1 MKYRV
6 ILVERE
12 AGMLS
17 HLAGAL
23 KADSDFDLASTFYEA
38 DQALGQSSVFR
49 PNLFLIDVDNPRS
62 LRLLPNFID
71 LFPQAIFLGT
81 MEQWKADTAESVLQA
96 GALGCILKPF
106 RTKDILEAIR
116 LYQRRG
122 KKLPTRTLSFF
133 SPKGHSGRTT
143 LASVLAIELARKSK
157 EAVALIDT
165 DLQFGDV
172 SMFFDVVPRHNVV
185 EASHD
190 IRLLNPASLE
200 AYFQPVGDGVWVMG
214 GALRPEHAELVEAD
228 RLIEVVRMAGSLF
241 RYVLLDLP
249 AGFNPI
255 SLALAEFADTDV
267 LVSMIKSGHE
277 VRHMKRSMKMFSTWG
292 AYGKKIYPLF
302 SGVKNCTAEQKK
314 KIEEEF
320 GRPVTKILPED
331 NRITAIT
338 GSGRLMKDLQESMP
352 YVTEVTSLVGDI
364 ILGRR

>member
-6 ILVERE
+6 ILVEHE
-12 AGMLS
+12 AGVLS
-17 HLAGAL
+17 QLAGAL
-23 KADSDFDLASTFYEA
+23 KADSDFDLASTFFKA

-49 PNLFLIDVDNPRS
+49 PNLFLIDVDEPQS
-62 LRLLPNFID
+62 LELLSGFID

-81 MEQWKADTAESVLQA
+81 MAQWKADTAERVIQA
-96 GALGCILKPF
+96 GALGCLIKPF
-106 RTKDILEAIR
+106 RARDILQAIK

-122 KKLPTRTLSFF
+122 KALPTRTMAFF

-143 LASVLAIELARKSK
+143 LASVMAIELAQKSG

-172 SMFFDVVPRHNVV
+172 SMFFDVVPQHNVV

-190 IRLLNPASLE
+190 VRLLNPTSRD
-200 AYFQPVGDGVWVMG
+200 AYFHPVGNGVWVMG
-214 GALRPEHAELVEAD
+214 GPTRPEHAELVEANQ
-228 RLIEVVRMAGSLF
+228 LIEVVRMAGSLF

-255 SLALAEFADTDV
+255 SLALAEFADTDI
-267 LVSMIKSGHE
+267 LVSMIQSGHE
-277 VRHMKRSMKMFSTWG
+277 IRHMKRSMKMFSTWR

-302 SGVKNCTAEQKK
+302 SGVKNCTLEQKR

-320 GRPVTKILPED
+320 GRPVTKILPQES
-331 NRITAIT
+331 RIADIT
-338 GSGRLMKDLQESMP
+338 GSGRLMKDLSESMFF
-352 YVTEVTSLVGDI
+352 VREVAALADDI
-364 ILGRR
+364 IVGRR